1 MVVDKMIIREKN
13 IFVHK
18 YVHMCAFICGFM
30 CILVFML
37 QYNVNNIYGMDSE
50 GNIVVVL
57 DPGHGGMG
65 GGSDDGASYNGA
77 TERFINLTV
86 ANAAKQELEK
96 YDKVK
101 VYLTRNSVDE
111 SVTLKNR
118 AKFAESVNADFVFS
132 MHFNA
137 SEGHQKYGAE
147 VWIPSIGRY
156 YSEGYKFAEIST
168 DELNKMGLFIR
179 GIKTRVGD
187 GEDEYYG
194 IIRECEHRDI
204 PAVIIE
210 HCYIDNMYNYRYYN
224 NEEALREFGR
234 TDATAIAKYF
244 RLKSS
249 ENDYSE
255 YSLTEVAQPA
265 GRVYQDTSEPDVCE
279 IWLNNYDAESGSLS
293 FDISGRDKDSNIIYY
308 SYSVDGGISFSDLF
322 EWRDVDNDDRITVF
336 VSNLGI
342 DGEKLVVRVYN
353 AYDLSSE
360 SNVIE
365 LNSAQGNE
373 SNMESDSKENR
384 DDETDDSKESIGK
397 NGKSQRDKIKVLI
410 GIFLV
415 TGGIMASVILIHKKR
430 M

>member
-1 MVVDKMIIREKN
+1 MIIKHKSMFFNKYVYMCVFICILMFMLHYNIRN
-13 IFVHK
+13 IF
-18 YVHMCAFICGFM
+18 
-30 CILVFML
+30 
-37 QYNVNNIYGMDSE
+37 GMDSE

-57 DPGHGGMG
+57 DPGHGGLG

-101 VYLTRNSVDE
+101 VYLTRNSADE

-137 SEGHQKYGAE
+137 SEGHKKYGAE

-156 YSEGYKFAEIST
+156 YSEGYKFAEISV
-168 DELNKMGLFIR
+168 DGLEKMGLFIR

-210 HCYIDNMYNYRYYN
+210 HCYLDNMYNYSYYSD
-224 NEEALREFGR
+224 EEALKEFGR
-234 TDATAIAKYF
+234 ADAEAIAKYF

-255 YSLTEVAQPA
+255 YHINEVEQPA
-265 GRVYQDTSEPDVCE
+265 GRVYQDTSEPDFCE
-279 IWLNNYDAESGSLS
+279 ISLNNYNSKTGSLS
-293 FDISGRDKDSNIIYY
+293 FDISARDKDSHIIYY
-308 SYSVDGGISFSDLF
+308 SYSLDGGLSFSDIF
-322 EWRDVDNDDRITVF
+322 EWRDTDNDDRITVL
-336 VSNLGI
+336 VNNVGTKI
-342 DGEKLVVRVYN
+342 EKLAVRVYN
-353 AYDLSSE
+353 TYDLSSD

-365 LNSAQGNE
+365 LINMGETTDNIENDNNKNE
-373 SNMESDSKENR
+373 ND
-384 DDETDDSKESIGK
+384 K
-397 NGKSQRDKIKVLI
+397 NGNSESSDDNSKSIDKNEDSWKSKVKVII
-410 GIFLV
+410 GIILV
-415 TGGIMASVILIHKKR
+415 TGGITVTVILINRKR